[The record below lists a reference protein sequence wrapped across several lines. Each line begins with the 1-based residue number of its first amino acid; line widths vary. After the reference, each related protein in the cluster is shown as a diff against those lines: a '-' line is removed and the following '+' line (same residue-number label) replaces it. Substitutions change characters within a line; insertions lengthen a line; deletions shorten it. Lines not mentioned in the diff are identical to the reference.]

1 MTERLEKYWLEKAR
15 AALGVPATESDESV
29 LEKIRPRVAELSDLF
44 TTERPDR
51 FRDYMSDPR
60 LLAAYG
66 LFFFPQSFARAN
78 FAARRLLGFC
88 ARVPAPGDAPIRVL
102 DLGSGAAP
110 TGLAFAAALRERFP
124 ERAVE
129 LVAADRSRAALDA
142 IPAALLDGVRLRAE
156 AADLKNFPCPRGA
169 FDFVTLGWSL
179 NEIVPADDD
188 FSGEK
193 ALAYLK
199 RLASALAPTGTLVVL
214 EPALKTTTERLQRVG
229 DRFAATPGQP
239 LFRVAPELGDH
250 ADPLLAE
257 GGEAWNHEVRRWT
270 PPPALEFINRR
281 LFREIQVVKFS
292 WCALGAAPL
301 RLPEPPAGA
310 PFLLRLVSPMEI
322 TKPALRFAG
331 VTPDGRKIR
340 VEIPARGLPKS
351 ERKRFAESWER
362 GDVAAPAGTLSEL
375 GEPGHFRFSGTLI
388 KIA

>member
-1 MTERLEKYWLEKAR
+1 MREQLEKYWLKKAR

-29 LEKIRPRVAELSDLF
+29 LEKIRPHVAELSDLF
-44 TTERPDR
+44 TTNRPER
-51 FRDYMSDPR
+51 FRDYMSDPV

-66 LFFFPQSFARAN
+66 LFFFPQSFARAD

-88 ARVPAPGDAPIRVL
+88 ARAPEAGGAPIRVL

-124 ERAVE
+124 ERTVE

-142 IPAALLDGVRLRAE
+142 IPAALFDGVRVRAE
-156 AADLKNFPCPRGA
+156 AADLKHFTGTHGA
-169 FDFVTLGWSL
+169 FDFITLGWSL

-188 FSGEK
+188 ASGEK
-193 ALAYLK
+193 ASSLLK
-199 RLASALAPTGTLVVL
+199 KTATALKPTGTLVVL
-214 EPALKTTTERLQRVG
+214 EPALKTTTERLQRLS
-229 DRFAATPGQP
+229 DRFAAAPGQP
-239 LFRVAPELGDH
+239 LFRIAPELGNH

-270 PPPALEFINRR
+270 PPPSLEFINRK

-292 WCALGAAPL
+292 WCALGKTPL
-301 RLPEPPAGA
+301 LPPDPPAGT
-310 PFLLRLVSPMEI
+310 PFLLRLISPMEI
-322 TKPALRFAG
+322 TKPALRFVG
-331 VTPDGRKIR
+331 VTPDGRKIQI
-340 VEIPARGLPKS
+340 EIPARGLSKN

-362 GDVAAPAGTLSEL
+362 GDIAAPTGTLTEL
-375 GEPGHFRFSGTLI
+375 GSPGHFRFSGTLR